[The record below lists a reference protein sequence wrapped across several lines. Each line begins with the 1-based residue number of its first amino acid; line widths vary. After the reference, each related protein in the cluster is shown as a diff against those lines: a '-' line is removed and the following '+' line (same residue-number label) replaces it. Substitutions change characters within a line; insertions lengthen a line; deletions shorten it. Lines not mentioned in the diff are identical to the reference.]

1 MLIKSKCC
9 DKMPLE
15 SSTLQIAALREI
27 SKEFQNQALS
37 ITVTLWQT
45 TKMHN
50 NKFSLFPLKQCQ
62 PFLSDLSLKK
72 KSLYTRLFI
81 LLCFFPTKTMTNCEG
96 KVNHVFFSCMIFT
109 KASFFALGF
118 CISKSPQYKPRLN
131 DSRNS
136 QWNVYSV
143 GSPCKPWYRYV
154 GLHTTFIL
162 YVCRCPC
169 PHEWFSMNVTWKKAT
184 EEKMKISYHSS
195 LSSYGKKAGM
205 YQVSRKSKARISIS
219 ISKVQT

>member
-1 MLIKSKCC
+1 MFFDTISLLIKFSFQMLIKSKCC

-15 SSTLQIAALREI
+15 SSTLQIAAWREI

-81 LLCFFPTKTMTNCEG
+81 LLCFFFYKNNDKLWRQQG
-96 KVNHVFFSCMIFT
+96 KSRIFLMYDFYQGSVFCTRVLYLKNILNTSRVWIIVAIANNVCM
-109 KASFFALGF
+109 
-118 CISKSPQYKPRLN
+118 CI
-131 DSRNS
+131 
-136 QWNVYSV
+136 
-143 GSPCKPWYRYV
+143 RYFW
-154 GLHTTFIL
+154 GTL
-162 YVCRCPC
+162 
-169 PHEWFSMNVTWKKAT
+169 
-184 EEKMKISYHSS
+184 
-195 LSSYGKKAGM
+195 
-205 YQVSRKSKARISIS
+205 
-219 ISKVQT
+219 

>member
-1 MLIKSKCC
+1 MFFDTISLLIKFSFQMLIKSKCC

-15 SSTLQIAALREI
+15 SSTLQIAAWREI

-72 KSLYTRLFI
+72 KI
-81 LLCFFPTKTMTNCEG
+81 LVHTSFHSFMFFPTKTMTNCEG
-96 KVNHVFFSCMIFT
+96 KVNHVFFSFMNLI

-118 CISKSPQYKPRLN
+118 YSPQYKPRLN

-136 QWNVYSV
+136 Q
-143 GSPCKPWYRYV
+143 
-154 GLHTTFIL
+154 
-162 YVCRCPC
+162 
-169 PHEWFSMNVTWKKAT
+169 
-184 EEKMKISYHSS
+184 
-195 LSSYGKKAGM
+195 
-205 YQVSRKSKARISIS
+205 
-219 ISKVQT
+219 

>member
-1 MLIKSKCC
+1 MFFDTISLLIKFSFQMLIKSKCC

-15 SSTLQIAALREI
+15 SSTLQIAAWREI

-72 KSLYTRLFI
+72 KI
-81 LLCFFPTKTMTNCEG
+81 LVHTSFHSFMFFSTKTMTNCEG

-118 CISKSPQYKPRLN
+118 CISKNPQYL
-131 DSRNS
+131 
-136 QWNVYSV
+136 QAA
-143 GSPCKPWYRYV
+143 
-154 GLHTTFIL
+154 F
-162 YVCRCPC
+162 
-169 PHEWFSMNVTWKKAT
+169 E
-184 EEKMKISYHSS
+184 
-195 LSSYGKKAGM
+195 
-205 YQVSRKSKARISIS
+205 
-219 ISKVQT
+219 

>member
-1 MLIKSKCC
+1 MVFKLVLSLLLSPSIKRDDDAHIMTTKFAQLFLKASWYYYCKKGLIVSFKKFVRTFFKRGCFPIQFLLIKVSFQMLIKSKCC

-15 SSTLQIAALREI
+15 SSTLQIAAWREI

-81 LLCFFPTKTMTNCEG
+81 LLCFFFLQK
-96 KVNHVFFSCMIFT
+96 
-109 KASFFALGF
+109 
-118 CISKSPQYKPRLN
+118 Q
-131 DSRNS
+131 
-136 QWNVYSV
+136 
-143 GSPCKPWYRYV
+143 
-154 GLHTTFIL
+154 
-162 YVCRCPC
+162 
-169 PHEWFSMNVTWKKAT
+169 
-184 EEKMKISYHSS
+184 
-195 LSSYGKKAGM
+195 
-205 YQVSRKSKARISIS
+205 
-219 ISKVQT
+219 

>member
-15 SSTLQIAALREI
+15 SSTLQIAAWREI

-81 LLCFFPTKTMTNCEG
+81 LLCFFSTKTMTNCEG
-96 KVNHVFFSCMIFT
+96 SKVNRVFFSCMIFT

-118 CISKSPQYKPRLN
+118 CTSKLLN
-131 DSRNS
+131 TSRVWIIVAIAN
-136 QWNVYSV
+136 NV
-143 GSPCKPWYRYV
+143 CIRY
-154 GLHTTFIL
+154 
-162 YVCRCPC
+162 C
-169 PHEWFSMNVTWKKAT
+169 WVT
-184 EEKMKISYHSS
+184 
-195 LSSYGKKAGM
+195 L
-205 YQVSRKSKARISIS
+205 
-219 ISKVQT
+219 

>member
-15 SSTLQIAALREI
+15 SSTLQIAAWREI

-72 KSLYTRLFI
+72 KILVHTSFHSFMFFFYKNNDKLWRQGKSRIFLMYDFYQGFVFCTRVLYLKKSSILTSRVWMIVAKSNRL
-81 LLCFFPTKTMTNCEG
+81 
-96 KVNHVFFSCMIFT
+96 
-109 KASFFALGF
+109 
-118 CISKSPQYKPRLN
+118 CI
-131 DSRNS
+131 
-136 QWNVYSV
+136 
-143 GSPCKPWYRYV
+143 
-154 GLHTTFIL
+154 
-162 YVCRCPC
+162 RCC
-169 PHEWFSMNVTWKKAT
+169 WVT
-184 EEKMKISYHSS
+184 
-195 LSSYGKKAGM
+195 L
-205 YQVSRKSKARISIS
+205 
-219 ISKVQT
+219 

>member
-1 MLIKSKCC
+1 MFFDTISLLIKFSFQMLIKSKCC

-15 SSTLQIAALREI
+15 SSTLQIAAWREI

-81 LLCFFPTKTMTNCEG
+81 LLCFFFTKTMTNCEG
-96 KVNHVFFSCMIFT
+96 SKVNHVFFSCMIFT
-109 KASFFALGF
+109 KAPFFALGVLYLK
-118 CISKSPQYKPRLN
+118 KS
-131 DSRNS
+131 
-136 QWNVYSV
+136 
-143 GSPCKPWYRYV
+143 
-154 GLHTTFIL
+154 
-162 YVCRCPC
+162 
-169 PHEWFSMNVTWKKAT
+169 
-184 EEKMKISYHSS
+184 
-195 LSSYGKKAGM
+195 
-205 YQVSRKSKARISIS
+205 SI
-219 ISKVQT
+219 QAAFE

>member
-1 MLIKSKCC
+1 MFFDTISLLIKFSFQMLIKSKCC

-15 SSTLQIAALREI
+15 SSTLQIAAWREI

-81 LLCFFPTKTMTNCEG
+81 LLCFFSTKTMTNCEG
-96 KVNHVFFSCMIFT
+96 SKVNHVFFSCMIFT
-109 KASFFALGF
+109 KDSFFALE
-118 CISKSPQYKPRLN
+118 
-131 DSRNS
+131 
-136 QWNVYSV
+136 V
-143 GSPCKPWYRYV
+143 
-154 GLHTTFIL
+154 L
-162 YVCRCPC
+162 YLK
-169 PHEWFSMNVTWKKAT
+169 T
-184 EEKMKISYHSS
+184 SS
-195 LSSYGKKAGM
+195 IQA
-205 YQVSRKSKARISIS
+205 AFE
-219 ISKVQT
+219 